1 MKLSWL
7 NTPESPVDAT
17 ELDRIG
23 VLHKHLE
30 VDPNDYQPAIDQL
43 MSARGYVSQDIIELD
58 PETPGL
64 DELCEKFRGEHL
76 HSDDEVRF
84 VLSGEGV
91 FDLRSADDRW
101 LRVQVGAGDLL
112 VVPAGLYHRFFLTD
126 RRQIRCVRL
135 FKDRGGW
142 TPEYRNAG

>member
-7 NTPESPVDAT
+7 GTPHSPVNAD

-23 VLHKHLE
+23 VLSGRLE
-30 VDPNDYQPAIDQL
+30 VDPDDYQPAIDQL
-43 MSARGYVSQDIIELD
+43 MSERGYVTQDIIELE

-135 FKDRGGW
+135 FKDRDGW
-142 TPEYRNAG
+142 TPKYRDAG

>member
-1 MKLSWL
+1 MRLSWL
-7 NTPESPVDAT
+7 STPDSPVDT
-17 ELDRIG
+17 DELTRIG
-23 VLHKHLE
+23 VIHRRLE
-30 VDPNDYQPAIDQL
+30 VDNYQPAIDQL
-43 MSARGYVSQDIIELD
+43 MSARDYVSQDIIELE
-58 PETPGL
+58 PTTPGL

-84 VLSGEGV
+84 VLSGEGI

-101 LRVQVGAGDLL
+101 LRVQVCAGDLL

-142 TPEYRNAG
+142 TPTYRDAG

>member
-7 NTPESPVDAT
+7 SNPDSPVDT
-17 ELDRIG
+17 DELNRIG
-23 VLHKHLE
+23 VIHRRLE
-30 VDPNDYQPAIDQL
+30 VRDYQPAIDQL
-43 MSARGYVSQDIIELD
+43 MSARDYVSQDIIELE
-58 PETPGL
+58 PTTPGL
-64 DELCEKFRGEHL
+64 DELCEKFRREHL

-84 VLSGEGV
+84 VLSGEGI

-101 LRVQVGAGDLL
+101 LRVQVCTGDLL

-142 TPEYRNAG
+142 TPTYRDAG

>member
-1 MKLSWL
+1 MKINWL
-7 NTPESPVDAT
+7 GNPASPVNTD

-23 VLHKHLE
+23 VVYRHLE
-30 VDPNDYQPAIDQL
+30 VDPEDYQPAIDQL

-58 PETPGL
+58 PKTPGL
-64 DELCEKFRGEHL
+64 DELCDKFRGEHL
-76 HSDDEVRF
+76 HTDDEVRF
-84 VLSGEGV
+84 VLSGEGI

-101 LRVQVGAGDLL
+101 LRVQVEAGDLL
-112 VVPAGLYHRFFLTD
+112 VVPAGLYHRFFLTA

-142 TPEYRNAG
+142 TPTYRDAG

>member
-7 NTPESPVDAT
+7 ENPESNVDSD
-17 ELDRIG
+17 ELAHIG
-23 VLHKHLE
+23 VHYERLE
-30 VDPNDYQPAIDQL
+30 VDPDNYQPAMDRL
-43 MSARGYVSQDIIELD
+43 MASRGYVTQDIIELT

-64 DELCEKFRGEHL
+64 DTLCDKFKDEHL

-84 VLSGEGV
+84 VLGGGGV

-101 LRVQVGAGDLL
+101 LRAEVEAGDLL

-126 RRQIRCVRL
+126 ARQIRCVRL
-135 FKDRGGW
+135 FKDSTGW
-142 TPEYRNAG
+142 TPVYRDAS